1 MSARALRSV
10 RRGIKNLAAL
20 LVIGA
25 ISSIVS
31 AESSLELLA
40 PAESSLAAPRIVY
53 QEHNAEVEYVLPL
66 GPMERVDGRWQP
78 ENKRSMQAS
87 INRQTLEFGAQVS
100 EQQVFELYQQ
110 KALSHNAQTLYRC
123 QGRDC
128 GQSNRWAN
136 DFFHRYQL
144 YGSEG
149 SQRLSTQW
157 FKSAGREHY
166 LILYM
171 VRRGN
176 KRIYLQQDLLS
187 RPVSSTASAIPVPQ
201 SGSLWQQ
208 LENHGLLRLD
218 TNNGAIIN
226 VAAGV
231 SVREPWLQA
240 LSVVLA
246 QHPRVSIEVVAHSY
260 LGESSMAS
268 SKSLADSVR
277 DKLVKAGL
285 DAGRIKSHG
294 LGSLAPL
301 QTVPESPR
309 VDILLRP

>member
-1 MSARALRSV
+1 MNARAFRSV
-10 RRGIKNLAAL
+10 RQLFLKVAAL
-20 LVIGA
+20 LVLG
-25 ISSIVS
+25 SVTVTVS
-31 AESSLELLA
+31 AETSLELLT
-40 PAESSLAAPRIVY
+40 PTKSSMDAPRVVY

-66 GPMERVDGRWQP
+66 GPMERIDGRWQP
-78 ENKRSMQAS
+78 ESKRSMQAA
-87 INRQTLEFGAQVS
+87 IDRQTLEFGAQVS
-100 EQQVFELYQQ
+100 EQEVYDLYQE
-110 KALSHNAQTLYRC
+110 KARSHNSQTLYRC

-136 DFFHRYQL
+136 DFFHRFQL

-157 FKSAGREHY
+157 FKSAGREYY
-166 LILYM
+166 LVLYM

-176 KRIYLQQDLLS
+176 KRVYLQQDLLS

-226 VAAGV
+226 AATGV
-231 SVREPWLQA
+231 SIREPWLQA
-240 LSVVLA
+240 ISTLLA

-260 LGESSMAS
+260 RGESSMAS
-268 SKSLADSVR
+268 SKSLADTIR
-277 DKLVKAGL
+277 DKLLNAGL
-285 DAGRIKSHG
+285 ESGRVSSHG

-301 QTVPESPR
+301 QTIPESPR

>member
-1 MSARALRSV
+1 MRAKALRSV
-10 RRGIKNLAAL
+10 RQLSVSVAAIFVL
-20 LVIGA
+20 GSVTA
-25 ISSIVS
+25 IAF
-31 AESSLELLA
+31 AETSLELLT
-40 PAESSLAAPRIVY
+40 PAKSPLAAPRVVY
-53 QEHNAEVEYVLPL
+53 QEQDAEVDYVLPL

-78 ENKRSMQAS
+78 ESKRSMQVS

-100 EQQVFELYQQ
+100 EQEVYELYQQ
-110 KALSHNAQTLYRC
+110 KARSHNSQTLYRC

-136 DFFHRYQL
+136 DFFHRFQL
-144 YGSEG
+144 YGNEG

-157 FKSAGREHY
+157 FKSAGREYY
-166 LILYM
+166 LVLYM

-187 RPVSSTASAIPVPQ
+187 RPVSSTASTIPVPQ

-226 VAAGV
+226 VAEGV

-240 LSVVLA
+240 ISALLA
-246 QHPRVSIEVVAHSY
+246 KHPRISIEVVAHTY
-260 LGESSMAS
+260 LGGASIES
-268 SKSLADSVR
+268 SKSLADTIR
-277 DKLVKAGL
+277 DNLIDAGL
-285 DAGRIKSHG
+285 EPGRVKSHG